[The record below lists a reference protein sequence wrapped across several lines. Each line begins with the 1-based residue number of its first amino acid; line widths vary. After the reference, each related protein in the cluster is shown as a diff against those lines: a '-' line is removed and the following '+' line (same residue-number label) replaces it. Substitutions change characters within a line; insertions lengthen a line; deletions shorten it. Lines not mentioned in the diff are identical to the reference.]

1 MDTTPITAQDDKD
14 VLILTIEMP
23 FRGITTTVT
32 VPAIEVAM
40 GEVFMADQGGK
51 YSSVIDMIIKHL
63 KESLINPINQTY
75 GHRTPLFADVVA
87 AYGPRQSGCEVDVR
101 GTLQCA
107 PQVVPAGHVPQSA
120 MRPPHPSPVGP
131 QVMPSCAQVFFTHD
145 PEPHTPGTPPPPQ
158 VLPVGQVPQ
167 RSVPPQPSNT
177 PSVVSK
183 LESSHRLMF
192 ATPEAEAV

>member
-40 GEVFMADQGGK
+40 GEVFVADQGGK

-87 AYGPRQSGCEVDVR
+87 AYQVFQEKKASAEALKTSLFKVETVVTP
-101 GTLQCA
+101 
-107 PQVVPAGHVPQSA
+107 PVVPDTTPQ
-120 MRPPHPSPVGP
+120 
-131 QVMPSCAQVFFTHD
+131 
-145 PEPHTPGTPPPPQ
+145 
-158 VLPVGQVPQ
+158 
-167 RSVPPQPSNT
+167 
-177 PSVVSK
+177 
-183 LESSHRLMF
+183 
-192 ATPEAEAV
+192 